1 MNEVL
6 PEVRIMGAEARL
18 LPELQLL
25 PNILPAR
32 PTQVGAAQ
40 HLPHEGEAAPPCD
53 SPSLR
58 WLKSCAQMA
67 RIFFKSTIYV
77 WCRVRSLGH
86 SRQLNEKSKWK

>member
-1 MNEVL
+1 MNKTHEVL

-40 HLPHEGEAAPPCD
+40 HLPHGGEAAPPCD
-53 SPSLR
+53 SPSLQ

-86 SRQLNEKSKWK
+86 SRQFIH